1 MAKNSRPTRNSDALR
16 PRRKAGPARPPH
28 PPKANAAAGNGHLA
42 RLETLLGTIREGLI
56 GISRDWR
63 YTYAN
68 AAATGLLA
76 HGARGLIG
84 RLVFEASPEL
94 RSTPFE
100 EGFRKTMD
108 ERAATA
114 FEACYVPRH
123 LWLECRC
130 YPGPDGISVLFTEV
144 TERRQVEQALRQNE
158 EHLRLAM
165 EGGGMGRWGWDVQ
178 TDATFWC
185 DRVYELLGLNR
196 LRPPGMETLLDQV
209 HPDDRV
215 TVKKL
220 IAGAINDQTDLEV
233 EFRVLYS
240 RPETNGALPWLASH
254 AKVIRDEHGRALRM
268 IGVMYDIT
276 GRKQMEA
283 ELRLLNEH
291 LEEQVEAQTEELRDT
306 VERLQEEV
314 VRRVLAEGNLRRRSQ
329 MLEAFFEHTITPLV
343 FLDRYFNFVRVNK
356 AYAQAAGEDPASFP
370 GKNYFVLRPHDED
383 RPIFEQVV
391 RTKQAYFAHARPF
404 ADPHNPQ
411 RPVTYWDWHLT
422 PLLSDGGQV
431 QALVLNL
438 EDVTEAQQAYAALE
452 HRAEQLQKLTLELS
466 QTEDRERKRLS
477 ELFHEDVQQVLA
489 GAKFHLNLL
498 RQQARDR
505 EDLRQTAEEVGHML
519 NEAIGKSRSLSHEL
533 SPALYQFDL
542 DEMLAWLGRNMKERH
557 GLAVDVDVRGPIEP
571 PPESLKALLYRV
583 AQELLFNVVKH
594 AGVRRATLRLRR
606 TRGRLRLLVA
616 DPGKGFDP
624 AALAGTAGFGLMSI
638 RERLGLLG
646 GRLIIRSR
654 PGRGTA
660 VLVALPEKAASGTPP
675 TDSAG

>member
-1 MAKNSRPTRNSDALR
+1 MAKKAKPARNGEALR
-16 PRRKAGPARPPH
+16 PRGNGDKSRPPH
-28 PPKANAAAGNGHLA
+28 RPKATAPAGNGHLA
-42 RLETLLGTIREGLI
+42 RLETLLGTISEGLI
-56 GISRDWR
+56 GIRRDWR

-68 AAATGLLA
+68 AAAAAFLG
-76 HGARGLIG
+76 HGPHSLVG
-84 RLVFEASPEL
+84 RPVFEASPEL

-100 EGFRKTMD
+100 EGFRKAMN

-114 FEACYVPRH
+114 FEACYLPRRV
-123 LWLECRC
+123 WLECRC
-130 YPGPDGISVLFTEV
+130 YPCPDGISVLFADV
-144 TERRQVEQALRQNE
+144 TERREVEQALRQNE

-215 TVKKL
+215 SVKQL
-220 IAGAINDQTDLEV
+220 IAKALHAGSDLEV
-233 EFRVLYS
+233 EFRVL
-240 RPETNGALPWLASH
+240 RGRLGTGNATPWLASH
-254 AKVIRDEHGRALRM
+254 AKVVRDEQGRALRM

-276 GRKQMEA
+276 RRKQMEA
-283 ELRLLNEH
+283 ELRRLNEN
-291 LEEQVEAQTEELRDT
+291 LEEQVQAQTEELRDT

-356 AYAQAAGEDPASFP
+356 AYAQAAGEDPASFS
-370 GKNYFVLRPHDED
+370 GKNYFVLRPQDED

-391 RTKQAYFAHARPF
+391 RTKQPYFAHARPF
-404 ADPHNPQ
+404 TDPHNPQ

-422 PLLSDGGQV
+422 PLLSDSGQV

-438 EDVTEAQQAYAALE
+438 EDVTEAQHAYAALE
-452 HRAEQLQKLTLELS
+452 HRAGQLQKLTLELS

-505 EDLRQTAEEVGHML
+505 EDLRQTAEEVGQML

-571 PPESLKALLYRV
+571 PPEALKALLYKM

-594 AGVRRATLRLRR
+594 AGVRQATLRLRR
-606 TRGRLRLLVA
+606 ARGRLRLLVA
-616 DPGKGFDP
+616 DLGKGFDP
-624 AALAGTAGFGLMSI
+624 AALGETAGFGLMSI
-638 RERLGLLG
+638 RERIGLLG
-646 GRLIIRSR
+646 GRLKIRTL

-660 VLVALPEKAASGTPP
+660 VLVALPDTAACAPQS
-675 TDSAG
+675 DSVD